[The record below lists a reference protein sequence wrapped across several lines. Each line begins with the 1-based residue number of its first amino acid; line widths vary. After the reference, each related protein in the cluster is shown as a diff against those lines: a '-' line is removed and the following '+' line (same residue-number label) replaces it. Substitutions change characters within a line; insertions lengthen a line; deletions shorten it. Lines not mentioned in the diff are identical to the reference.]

1 MAVRYQHILM
11 MKHSE
16 ATNLPFDRKIGI
28 GKDAVLYAD
37 PTAPNFG
44 AYHQTLSKAA
54 QRGELTYRIRYRR
67 STNVDA
73 SPLPVSGY
81 GVELALKRTD
91 YIVID
96 DREAEAADNAQKPL
110 SKKDVTLEAEEE
122 ISDIR
127 PLSTSELSDIGL
139 KAASFIAESD
149 KPFETFVKLIQDFP
163 RYSSSLSQHNASEAF
178 VQEYEEGR
186 PEVPGGINFLWM
198 NGVQLIERQIEPY
211 ALVEMLRRERKLIQ
225 GVRDLGLTG
234 KQAVSLLGHAKVAQ
248 AKSDDSDAARYDWTD
263 RKEDGKVLIWLNDLE
278 NDERYAEY
286 PKTLASVGLT

>member
-1 MAVRYQHILM
+1 M
-11 MKHSE
+11 
-16 ATNLPFDRKIGI
+16 
-28 GKDAVLYAD
+28 
-37 PTAPNFG
+37 
-44 AYHQTLSKAA
+44 
-54 QRGELTYRIRYRR
+54 
-67 STNVDA
+67 
-73 SPLPVSGY
+73 
-81 GVELALKRTD
+81 ALKRTD

-127 PLSTSELSDIGL
+127 PLSTSELSDLGL

-163 RYSSSLSQHNASEAF
+163 RYSSSLSQHNASDAF
-178 VQEYEEGR
+178 IQEYEEGR

-248 AKSDDSDAARYDWTD
+248 AKSDDSDASRYDWTD
-263 RKEDGKVLIWLNDLE
+263 RTEDGKVLIWLNDLE
-278 NDERYAEY
+278 NDERYEEY
-286 PKTLASVGLT
+286 PKTLASVSLTSKHVIHTTNTT